1 MYLYIHKKI
10 IIVNDIDFKVQ
21 TILYIYIYIIIIIVN
36 DIRFKVQTIVFMWV
50 PVSLTSKIS
59 DSWIRYL
66 GFNSHIH
73 KKPIDVLIW

>member
-21 TILYIYIYIIIIIVN
+21 SILYIYIYIIIIIIVN

-50 PVSLTSKIS
+50 PVSLTSKIY
-59 DSWIRYL
+59 D
-66 GFNSHIH
+66 N
-73 KKPIDVLIW
+73 